1 MPATSQVHICEV
13 RKLFSFWIL
22 FLWICSGCQHS
33 NVSGL
38 SGIAAREEKLMENW
52 ESNRLSTYSYLS
64 GLLELAHEKNHLL
77 FRKNKSLLVRYPKW
91 GPVLHK
97 RPSPKI
103 RERMIDCYRNGQIN
117 EQEYEILM
125 EKASSLTKLW
135 SDQRRYLSSERI
147 KLRYPR

>member
-1 MPATSQVHICEV
+1 MPATSEVHICEV
-13 RKLFSFWIL
+13 KKLFSFWIL
-22 FLWICSGCQHS
+22 FLWIFSGCQHS

-38 SGIAAREEKLMENW
+38 SAIDDREEKLTENW
-52 ESNRLSTYSYLS
+52 ESNRLATYSYLS

-97 RPSPKI
+97 SPSPEI
-103 RERMIDCYRNGQIN
+103 RERVIDSYRNGQIN
-117 EQEYEILM
+117 EQEYENLM
-125 EKASSLTKLW
+125 ENASNLTKLW

-147 KLRYPR
+147 NLRYPR

>member
-1 MPATSQVHICEV
+1 
-13 RKLFSFWIL
+13 
-22 FLWICSGCQHS
+22 
-33 NVSGL
+33 
-38 SGIAAREEKLMENW
+38 MENW

-64 GLLELAHEKNHLL
+64 GLLELAYEKNHLL